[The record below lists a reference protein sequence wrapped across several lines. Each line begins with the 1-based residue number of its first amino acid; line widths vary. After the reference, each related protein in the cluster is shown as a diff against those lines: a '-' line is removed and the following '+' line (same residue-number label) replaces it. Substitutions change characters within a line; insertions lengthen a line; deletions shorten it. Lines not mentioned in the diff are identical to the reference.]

1 MRAAKTVACCL
12 GISSALLFA
21 ACSSPTSSS
30 TTSTTSSPS
39 PPSTTTTASTSTT
52 QGSSASAVNLPVT
65 DAVRQELINAGAA
78 VNNIPPSQYTG
89 LAPGLTYYAVDK
101 STNTYWAAARL
112 VPGMTAADTQAQIA
126 SQDQGSYYLFK
137 MPSGGTWT
145 AYADGQVGPS
155 STCPKTVPPANV
167 VSAWGWAAG
176 SCWPPSF

>member
-1 MRAAKTVACCL
+1 MSWGFECFTFRR
-12 GISSALLFA
+12 LFL
-21 ACSSPTSSS
+21 SDIIVDNVDDKLSFS
-30 TTSTTSSPS
+30 TINHDDSVNIDDPS
-39 PPSTTTTASTSTT
+39 II
-52 QGSSASAVNLPVT
+52 
-65 DAVRQELINAGAA
+65 R
-78 VNNIPPSQYTG
+78 IPPSQYTG
-89 LAPGLTYYAVDK
+89 LAPGLTYYAIDK

-137 MPSGGTWT
+137 MPPGGTWT

-155 STCPKTVPPANV
+155 STCPKTVPPANI